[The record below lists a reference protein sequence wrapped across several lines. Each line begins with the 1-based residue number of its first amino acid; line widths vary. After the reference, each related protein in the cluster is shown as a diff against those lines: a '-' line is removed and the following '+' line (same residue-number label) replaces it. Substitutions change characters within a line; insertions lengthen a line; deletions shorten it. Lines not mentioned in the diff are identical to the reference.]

1 MKRVM
6 PFVQASKEK
15 VESAG
20 ISALN
25 LTFDFNEYDVLER
38 NKKYLQN
45 TLEVI
50 SQLQILFITLLKIQ
64 FYYFY
69 VLYLCDLLYI
79 FQLSEIII
87 KYTDEAPE
95 KTKEE
100 CCPGSPYINFIVKP
114 SVPLSLINPQKYVG
128 LFRMN
133 LKIYEDD
140 TVSNLIKRILHE
152 HKHIKGLQY

>member
-50 SQLQILFITLLKIQ
+50 SQLQILFISLL
-64 FYYFY
+64 
-69 VLYLCDLLYI
+69 
-79 FQLSEIII
+79 
-87 KYTDEAPE
+87 
-95 KTKEE
+95 
-100 CCPGSPYINFIVKP
+100 
-114 SVPLSLINPQKYVG
+114 
-128 LFRMN
+128 
-133 LKIYEDD
+133 
-140 TVSNLIKRILHE
+140 RI
-152 HKHIKGLQY
+152 